1 MRFEKIYPSES
12 LRPYIRYYAISE
24 ASETNT
30 YKVFP
35 STGLVMGFQYL
46 GKLSSIKNHSENRL
60 ASSGI
65 TGLQESFRIFKND
78 GAIGTV
84 LVYFTEIG
92 ASRFFKIPINEFYSE
107 SVSLENFI
115 NKYEI
120 EKTEESLAKTTS
132 DSDRIKIIETFLL
145 SQIIEKQED
154 KLVLEAIK
162 SIYISKGTLK
172 IKELADSLFISQSP
186 FEKRFRKI
194 VGTSPKKFASLVR
207 FNSVL
212 ETMNSEKPLTEIG
225 YENNYF
231 DQSHFIKDFKQFT
244 GETPEK
250 FNKPD
255 LE

>member
-12 LRPYIRYYAISE
+12 LKPYIRYYAISE
-24 ASETNT
+24 ALEMNT

-46 GKLSSIKNHSENRL
+46 GKLSSVKDTTENEL

-84 LVYFTEIG
+84 LIYFTEIG
-92 ASRFFKIPINEFYSE
+92 ASHFFKIPINEFYSE

-120 EKTEESLAKTTS
+120 EKIETLLAESTS
-132 DSDRIKIIETFLL
+132 DANRIKTIETFLL
-145 SQIIEKQED
+145 SQIIEKQGD

-162 SIYISKGTLK
+162 SICISKGTLK

-250 FNKPD
+250 FGKTN